1 LINFNKEFGYP
12 RYNIIYFHIDVLKFK
27 YHRYRTSKRI
37 TSKCNH
43 DIILWIYPESKIK
56 LSDIC
61 KKCLST
67 FSAEEIEDLKHW
79 LILKKLGVSV

>member
-1 LINFNKEFGYP
+1 MINFNKEFGYP
-12 RYNIIYFHIDVLKFK
+12 DWGNISKNKWHRFRYSSRMGSCCNLKL
-27 YHRYRTSKRI
+27 
-37 TSKCNH
+37 
-43 DIILWIYPESKIK
+43 ILWYVNEPIQ

>member
-1 LINFNKEFGYP
+1 MNFNKEFGYP
-12 RYNIIYFHIDVLKFK
+12 FPSLGQGYILNK
-27 YHRYRTSKRI
+27 YHRYRILRVNA
-37 TSKCNH
+37 KCNRTLTLWEIRPLI
-43 DIILWIYPESKIK
+43 DIQ
-56 LSDIC
+56 LSNIC

>member
-1 LINFNKEFGYP
+1 MNFNKEFGYP
-12 RYNIIYFHIDVLKFK
+12 FWSEDMDFK
-27 YHRYRTSKRI
+27 YHRYKYYNRTITMCNSKL
-37 TSKCNH
+37 T
-43 DIILWIYPESKIK
+43 LWDLSPTI

>member
-1 LINFNKEFGYP
+1 MNFNNEFGYP
-12 RYNIIYFHIDVLKFK
+12 LFGHSIIKYK
-27 YHRYRTSKRI
+27 YHRFHLGSTK
-37 TSKCNH
+37 
-43 DIILWIYPESKIK
+43 IYARCDNK
-56 LSDIC
+56 LSLWGPSDQQIQFSYIC

>member
-1 LINFNKEFGYP
+1 MNFNIEIGYP
-12 RYNIIYFHIDVLKFK
+12 HWKKHSAK
-27 YHRYRTSKRI
+27 YHRYKYDSPKSRCSSRI
-37 TSKCNH
+37 LLWELYMEMK
-43 DIILWIYPESKIK
+43 IPEPIL